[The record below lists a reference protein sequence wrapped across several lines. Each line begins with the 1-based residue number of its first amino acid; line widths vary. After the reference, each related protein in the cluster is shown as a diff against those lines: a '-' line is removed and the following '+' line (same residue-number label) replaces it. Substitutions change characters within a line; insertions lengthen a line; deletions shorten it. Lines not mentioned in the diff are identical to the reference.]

1 MATRSLFSS
10 SSRSAASS
18 TTLPRAVLFDLGGV
32 VMQPSPI
39 AMLRRASR
47 EMGLGPS
54 ALGVALSQST
64 AFQMLETG
72 ALPLGPRFYAHLHEE
87 TNAALTG
94 GEEGAAVDWEAI
106 FRAFDAEM
114 RPDPAMLNAALA
126 LQMAGVRVA
135 AITNNWNY
143 EGGGDARTMTPPG
156 MDFDLA
162 DYFSVVVE
170 SCQAGVRKP
179 EPGIYDLALHQLDV
193 APSRAV
199 LLDDIGINC
208 IGAAA
213 VGMTAILVRTVPE
226 ALRNLAALFPDVP
239 LAVPPAG
246 TTPAA
251 EGRLDTSA
259 AVDYA
264 CRGGYMKPPPRGF
277 FADVR
282 EFGHGQSNPTFFLG
296 NGRPGEG
303 LVLRKKPPGQLV
315 PGAHAVER
323 EYRVTA
329 ALSQQGVPVA
339 QPLVLCEDDSVL
351 GTPFYLAE
359 YAAGNIFVDPNLPTL
374 QPAER
379 RKIYRAMAKVCM
391 TGLG

>member
-1 MATRSLFSS
+1 
-10 SSRSAASS
+10 
-18 TTLPRAVLFDLGGV
+18 
-32 VMQPSPI
+32 
-39 AMLRRASR
+39 
-47 EMGLGPS
+47 MGLEPS
-54 ALGVALSQST
+54 ALGLALSQST

-72 ALPLGPRFYAHLHEE
+72 ALPLGPRFFAHLKEE
-87 TNAALTG
+87 TEAALASG
-94 GEEGAAVDWEAI
+94 REGRENAVVDWEAI

-135 AITNNWNY
+135 AITNNWRY
-143 EGGGDARTMTPPG
+143 GDGGDARTTPPG
-156 MDFDLA
+156 MDVDLA

-170 SCQAGVRKP
+170 SCRAGVRKP
-179 EPGIYDLALHQLDV
+179 EAGIYDAALHQLDV
-193 APSRAV
+193 APSHAV
-199 LLDDIGINC
+199 LLDDIGNNC
-208 IGAAA
+208 KGAAA

-226 ALRNLAALFPDVP
+226 ALRDLAALFPDVP

-251 EGRLDTSA
+251 EGRLDASA

-303 LVLRKKPPGQLV
+303 LVLRKKPPGKLV

-323 EYRVTA
+323 EYRITA

-359 YAAGNIFVDPNLPTL
+359 YAAGNIFVNPNLPTL

-379 RKIYRAMAKVCM
+379 RKVCRAMAKVCA
-391 TGLG
+391 